1 VSPATRKATS
11 KAGKSEHSRIPIKIV
26 ISGGFGVGKTTMV
39 GAVSEIDPV
48 VTEGTMTSA
57 SYGVDDTNLV
67 PNKVATTVAMDF
79 GRITIDE
86 ELVLYLFGTP
96 GQQRFWFMWDAI
108 CHGALGA
115 IVLADVRRLGDA
127 FGPIDYFE
135 EAKLPF
141 VVVVNQFDG
150 APAYS
155 IAALREALSVP
166 EGVPMLSCD
175 ARHREGSKQV
185 LIALVEYILAKRR
198 NGTHVPHALT
208 SHK

>member
-1 VSPATRKATS
+1 VSPATRKITND
-11 KAGKSEHSRIPIKIV
+11 GSRIPIKIV

-48 VTEGTMTSA
+48 VTEGTMTAA
-57 SYGVDDTNLV
+57 SFGVDDTGLI

-127 FGPIDYFE
+127 FGAIDYFE

-150 APAYS
+150 APAYP
-155 IAALREALSVP
+155 AEVLREALSVP

-185 LIALVEYILAKRR
+185 LIALVEYILAQRR
-198 NGTHVPHALT
+198 NGTPVPRALT
-208 SHK
+208 DSINS

>member
-1 VSPATRKATS
+1 VSPATRKVASETS
-11 KAGKSEHSRIPIKIV
+11 KIPIKIV

-57 SYGVDDTNLV
+57 SHGVDDTGLI
-67 PNKVATTVAMDF
+67 PHKVATTVAMDF

-115 IVLADVRRLGDA
+115 VVLADVRRLGDA

-150 APAYS
+150 APAYPTE
-155 IAALREALSVP
+155 ALREALSVP

-185 LIALVEYILAKRR
+185 LIALVEYILAQRR
-198 NGTHVPHALT
+198 NGTTVPQALT
-208 SHK
+208 SQR

>member
-1 VSPATRKATS
+1 M
-11 KAGKSEHSRIPIKIV
+11 

-48 VTEGTMTSA
+48 VTEGTMTSI
-57 SYGVDDTNLV
+57 SHGVDDTSLI
-67 PNKVATTVAMDF
+67 PHKVATTVAMDF

-96 GQQRFWFMWDAI
+96 GQQRFWFMWDTI

-150 APAYS
+150 APAYP
-155 IAALREALSVP
+155 AEALREALSVP

-185 LIALVEYILAKRR
+185 LIALVEYILAQRR
-198 NGTHVPHALT
+198 NGTPVPHAITT
-208 SHK
+208 S

>member
-1 VSPATRKATS
+1 MSPATQNVTS
-11 KAGKSEHSRIPIKIV
+11 DKSRIPIKIV

-48 VTEGTMTSA
+48 VTEGPMTSA
-57 SYGVDDTNLV
+57 SFGVDETGLI
-67 PNKVATTVAMDF
+67 PHKVSTTVAMDF

-108 CHGALGA
+108 CHGAVGA
-115 IVLADVRRLGDA
+115 VVLADVRRLGDA

-135 EAKLPF
+135 EAKVPF

-150 APAYS
+150 APAYPTE
-155 IAALREALSVP
+155 ALREALAVP

-175 ARHREGSKQV
+175 ARHREGSKEV
-185 LIALVEYILAKRR
+185 LIALVEYILARR
-198 NGTHVPHALT
+198 RKTAGPYALT
-208 SHK
+208 S

>member
-1 VSPATRKATS
+1 VSPATRNATTAVS
-11 KAGKSEHSRIPIKIV
+11 KIPIKIV

-57 SYGVDDTNLV
+57 SQGVDDTDLI

-150 APAYS
+150 APAYPTE
-155 IAALREALSVP
+155 ALREALAVP
-166 EGVPMLSCD
+166 AGVPMLSCD

-185 LIALVEYILAKRR
+185 LIALVEYILAQRR
-198 NGTHVPHALT
+198 NGTPVPQAITT
-208 SHK
+208 S

>member
-1 VSPATRKATS
+1 MSPATRKIS
-11 KAGKSEHSRIPIKIV
+11 SEPAKIPIKIV

-57 SYGVDDTNLV
+57 SRDVDDTGLV
-67 PNKVATTVAMDF
+67 PHKVTTTVAMDF

-150 APAYS
+150 APAYPTE
-155 IAALREALSVP
+155 ALREALAVP
-166 EGVPMLSCD
+166 AGVPMLSCD

-185 LIALVEYILAKRR
+185 LIALVEYILAQRR
-198 NGTHVPHALT
+198 NGTPLPHAVT
-208 SHK
+208 NS

>member
-1 VSPATRKATS
+1 VSPATRQVTS
-11 KAGKSEHSRIPIKIV
+11 EGSKIPIKIV

-57 SYGVDDTNLV
+57 SRGVDDTGLI
-67 PNKVATTVAMDF
+67 PHKVATTVAMDF

-96 GQQRFWFMWDAI
+96 GQQRFWFMWDGI

-150 APAYS
+150 APAYPDEV
-155 IAALREALSVP
+155 LREALAVP
-166 EGVPMLSCD
+166 DGVPMLSCD

-185 LIALVEYILAKRR
+185 LIALVEYILSQRR
-198 NGTHVPHALT
+198 NGTPVAKAINT
-208 SHK
+208 S

>member
-1 VSPATRKATS
+1 VSPATRKVTS
-11 KAGKSEHSRIPIKIV
+11 EGKIPIKIV

-57 SYGVDDTNLV
+57 SQGVDDTDLI

-150 APAYS
+150 APAYPTEV
-155 IAALREALSVP
+155 LREALAVP
-166 EGVPMLSCD
+166 AGVPMLSCD

-185 LIALVEYILAKRR
+185 LIALVEYILSQRR
-198 NGTHVPHALT
+198 NGTPVPHAITT
-208 SHK
+208 S

>member
-1 VSPATRKATS
+1 VSPAARKVTS
-11 KAGKSEHSRIPIKIV
+11 ETNKIPIKIV

-57 SYGVDDTNLV
+57 SFGVDDTGLI
-67 PNKVATTVAMDF
+67 PKKVATTVAMDF

-115 IVLADVRRLGDA
+115 VVLADVRRLGDA

-141 VVVVNQFDG
+141 IVVVNQFDD
-150 APAYS
+150 APAYP
-155 IAALREALSVP
+155 AEVLREALAVP

-185 LIALVEYILAKRR
+185 LIALVEYILAQRR
-198 NGTHVPHALT
+198 NGTPVPHALT